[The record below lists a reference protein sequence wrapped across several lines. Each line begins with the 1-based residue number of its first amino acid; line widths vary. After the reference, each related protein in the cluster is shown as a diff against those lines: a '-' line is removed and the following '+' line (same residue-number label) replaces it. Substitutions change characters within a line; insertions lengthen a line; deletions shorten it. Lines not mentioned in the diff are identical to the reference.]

1 MLPARRARPRRRAGL
16 GHLRSAASLRRQQYV
31 GSGDIA
37 TPRCRA
43 GGRPD
48 PQHPLPPHAASLA
61 ASVRINASADAA
73 VLLWEPS
80 LRAACPGAL
89 LGYRVCHAA
98 EGDNVTCEWWHRC
111 QEGGGDRGRAA
122 LSAAAHA
129 VSLTDGDVDAS
140 ASRYALRDLKPGT
153 AYRVGIQE
161 VAAGGGGSCSARWHF
176 QTTALGNGG
185 GPPPFLMGTFLC
197 PIGHRDTGP
206 GCHHHPEVLIS
217 RWSGVELQPEVP
229 GHLAGDPSCRPHL
242 PAEQEEV
249 RTGRMTVPPC
259 PSPPALTPL
268 PSPQAP
274 RDALPSPAQTYRQR
288 SPPVLSQ

>member
-1 MLPARRARPRRRAGL
+1 MLPARRARPRCRAGL

-37 TPRCRA
+37 TPLCRS

-48 PQHPLPPHAASLA
+48 PQRPLPPHAASLA

-80 LRAACPGAL
+80 PRAACPGAL

-111 QEGGGDRGRAA
+111 QEGVGDRGRAA

-140 ASRYALRDLKPGT
+140 ASQYALRDLKPGT

-161 VAAGGGGSCSARWHF
+161 VAAGGGGTCSARWYF
-176 QTTALGNGG
+176 QTTALGNVGDLL
-185 GPPPFLMGTFLC
+185 PF
-197 PIGHRDTGP
+197 
-206 GCHHHPEVLIS
+206 S
-217 RWSGVELQPEVP
+217 RG
-229 GHLAGDPSCRPHL
+229 PSCVPL
-242 PAEQEEV
+242 G
-249 RTGRMTVPPC
+249 TGRGHGAGMS
-259 PSPPALTPL
+259 PSPRGTHLQVL
-268 PSPQAP
+268 GLRCGAP
-274 RDALPSPAQTYRQR
+274 T
-288 SPPVLSQ
+288 